1 MIPIYDRDGVW
12 MAMHDALQGDCR
24 RLFSQHFRETLT
36 TIERI
41 FDTIA
46 ERYEI
51 MCNDQGARTPEEQ
64 QKEEE
69 LRAKLAKNLIV
80 AKELLEGAI
89 REAAERCK
97 VYHKGGEKD
106 QAPSQEF
113 LFIPEEGHVP
123 VKKVE

>member
-1 MIPIYDRDGVW
+1 
-12 MAMHDALQGDCR
+12 
-24 RLFSQHFRETLT
+24 
-36 TIERI
+36 
-41 FDTIA
+41 
-46 ERYEI
+46 
-51 MCNDQGARTPEEQ
+51 MCNDQGARTPKEQ

-80 AKELLEGAI
+80 AKELLEGPI